1 MDRRQRNRLL
11 IFLLVPVL
19 AAILYFA
26 DDQVIRLITL
36 ILIVVY
42 IAIIIF
48 LRDSIRFD
56 SRFGSRFSVDR
67 SEPEIDLST
76 EPAAEDLGDSFKI
89 ISKNK
94 TPEIITQ
101 ENFNYVR
108 GKEPSTVKPTD
119 LRERFEEI
127 ANEALPPGLSSDEQ
141 FKFVLEKILAVIKEV
156 YMAHTAVFFW
166 YNKKKDK
173 LLVERF
179 VSNSVDLERRTFNL
193 EDDILSNIVKK
204 GEPELLSDIPPTAE
218 ADAIR
223 YYNSPQGIRSFVG
236 VPLFYDKSLIAII
249 AVDSKANDAFGIETI
264 YALGRFVRVITMII
278 AIFEEK
284 HSDTIS
290 QQRLKGLVSIIG
302 EDVNLSNPE
311 ELFNSLFKSLSI
323 IINWDAFAFIFYDP
337 VKQNFQTQK
346 VINNTS
352 LKYIGENLEIELS
365 GTITGKA
372 ITTGIP
378 IKVDDTAAG
387 EFIRYSK
394 IEDLRFDGSFLALP
408 LVYNNQNFG
417 VLCFES
423 LKKNAFSNS
432 DVQFLKNITNIISFI
447 VFSYSNQKLL
457 KSLLAVDLETRIP
470 NEVTFKVRMSEE
482 LQKANHLKIPG
493 AVALIR
499 IDDFLEQESLF
510 DGNPLPKVLIAV
522 AELIKSELNA
532 FNVFGRIG
540 EKEFGVYFFNHTTKE
555 VFLWAERLRV
565 KIARKPIAVMSKQS
579 SYTVSIGVA
588 PASNKT
594 NPDEVLYNADLAL
607 KRALEKGG
615 NSVRVI

>member
-1 MDRRQRNRLL
+1 LL

>member
-323 IINWDAFAFIFYDP
+323 TINWDAFAFIFYDP

-417 VLCFES
+417 VLCFDS

-432 DVQFLKNITNIISFI
+432 DVQFLKSITNIISFI

-457 KSLLAVDLETRIP
+457 KSLLAVDLETRIL

-510 DGNPLPKVLIAV
+510 DGNPLPKVLVAV